1 MTTPTLPS
9 IKKFKRGVTFFPTCR
24 LPVTGSLTNLTGV
37 TIASSVTTTDGKEW
51 VATVNKLDTRSWTL
65 LISETVTAKWPIG
78 DAYWDIKFK
87 VNGVVVS
94 TETVI
99 LRIVKTATST
109 QL

>member
-1 MTTPTLPS
+1 MTTPATPS
-9 IKKFKRGVTFFPTCR
+9 VTKFKRGVTFKPTCR

-37 TIASSVTTTDGKEW
+37 QIASSITTTDGKEW
-51 VATVNKLDTRSWTL
+51 VATVNILDNRSWTL

-87 VNGVVVS
+87 LNGVVVA

-99 LRIVKTATST
+99 LRIVKNATST